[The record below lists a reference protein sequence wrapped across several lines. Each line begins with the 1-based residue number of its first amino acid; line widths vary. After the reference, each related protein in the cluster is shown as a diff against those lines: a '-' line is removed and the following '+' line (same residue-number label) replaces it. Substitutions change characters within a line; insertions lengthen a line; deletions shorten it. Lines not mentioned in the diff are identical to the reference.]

1 MGPPSVGDIV
11 VLPFPFSDGSGVK
24 QRPALVLAEV
34 DERDVIVCQITSR
47 PYASRRPV
55 TIRGDAMVSG
65 SLPQLN
71 YARPEKLFSASR
83 THLRRSI
90 ARIDRKTLEE
100 ALSIVR
106 ELFTA
111 PQ

>member
-1 MGPPSVGDIV
+1 
-11 VLPFPFSDGSGVK
+11 
-24 QRPALVLAEV
+24 
-34 DERDVIVCQITSR
+34 
-47 PYASRRPV
+47 
-55 TIRGDAMVSG
+55 MVSG
-65 SLPQLN
+65 SLPQLS